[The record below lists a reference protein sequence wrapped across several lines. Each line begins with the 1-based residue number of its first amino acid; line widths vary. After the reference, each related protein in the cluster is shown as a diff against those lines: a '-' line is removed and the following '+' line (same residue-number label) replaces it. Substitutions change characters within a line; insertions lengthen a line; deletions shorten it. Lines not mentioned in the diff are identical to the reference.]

1 MTSKNLE
8 RRTEIFYS
16 RLTRQERT
24 WLETM
29 ASAERRTISD
39 MIRQAVAE
47 AAQRR
52 GLEMLAEPQ
61 PEGAPA

>member
-29 ASAERRTISD
+29 ASTERRTISD

-61 PEGAPA
+61 PEAAPA

>member
-1 MTSKNLE
+1 VTSKNLE

-29 ASAERRTISD
+29 ASTERRTISD

-61 PEGAPA
+61 PEAAPA

>member
-61 PEGAPA
+61 PEAAPA